1 MNTAIAE
8 FNLLYPRFEAH
19 SFNTQCEVVETNPR
33 TPSDFQ
39 RFVVKDACGYVFP
52 RASWQRQPSRFTIR
66 QAVPTR

>member
-33 TPSDFQ
+33 NLQ
-39 RFVVKDACGYVFP
+39 RLSKVRC
-52 RASWQRQPSRFTIR
+52 
-66 QAVPTR
+66 

>member
-19 SFNTQCEVVETNPR
+19 SFNTQCEVVETNPKTPATFIGSLLR
-33 TPSDFQ
+33 TSVDTSS
-39 RFVVKDACGYVFP
+39 